1 VQIHALHGFVL
12 NRQDE
17 AHIKMPMKRAA
28 LTWAPV
34 GWGAF
39 ALSALAGSA
48 TAGPHDALI
57 SKHASTYGVPETLVR
72 RVIHIESKGNP
83 RIVSKGHY
91 GLMQIRLGTAHSMG
105 YRGTAEGL
113 LDADTNMTYAVKY
126 LASAYRAAGCSE
138 DRAIAYYQRGF
149 YKKEQSNC
157 AVPRSANVQVAS
169 KDSASGAREFAV
181 QRSRSAVAE
190 RDAAPPADVL
200 RPKVVQVETFTR
212 PKPQSAPPPPM
223 QLASA
228 PAAPA
233 PVAVAP
239 AAPARAAVAPAAVA
253 PAAAAPARA
262 AVAAPAAVAPVAV
275 APAAAVEVRPPAV
288 QLPQSPPLPVAA
300 RRPAVT
306 PPPQTTMAKA
316 SEPEEVWPPPV
327 PPLLSMQPMPKP
339 RPAKAPK
346 AFEMQMAKLDPDA
359 VPLPQ
364 RKPEPEVA
372 TEPQSKPSRRAAH
385 RHVRSTGSRSRPAET
400 PALLAWFQRLTTP
413 AQPTRRRR

>member
-1 VQIHALHGFVL
+1 VENTALSQHWSVQIRALHGFVL
-12 NRQDE
+12 NRQDD
-17 AHIKMPMKRAA
+17 AAIKMPMNRAA

-39 ALSALAGSA
+39 ALIALAGSA

-57 SKHASTYGVPETLVR
+57 SKHASAYGVPETLVR
-72 RVIHIESKGNP
+72 RVIRIESKGNA
-83 RIVSKGHY
+83 RIVSKGNY

-126 LASAYRAAGCSE
+126 LAGAYRAAGCSE
-138 DRAIAYYQRGF
+138 ERAISYYQRGF
-149 YKKEQSNC
+149 YKKQQSKC
-157 AVPRSANVQVAS
+157 AAPRSANVQVAS
-169 KDSASGAREFAV
+169 KDSASAAGEFAV

-200 RPKVVQVETFTR
+200 RPKVVRVETFTR
-212 PKPQSAPPPPM
+212 PKPQSAPPMPM

-228 PAAPA
+228 PTAP
-233 PVAVAP
+233 
-239 AAPARAAVAPAAVA
+239 A
-253 PAAAAPARA
+253 PAAAASVA
-262 AVAAPAAVAPVAV
+262 AAPARSAVAPVAV
-275 APAAAVEVRPPAV
+275 APVAIAPAVPVEARPPAV

-306 PPPQTTMAKA
+306 PPPPPQTTMAKA
-316 SEPEEVWPPPV
+316 SEPEQAWPPPV
-327 PPLLSMQPMPKP
+327 LPEPSLLSMQPMPKP
-339 RPAKAPK
+339 RPAQAPK

-364 RKPEPEVA
+364 RKPEPEAA
-372 TEPQSKPSRRAAH
+372 TERQAKPPRRAAH
-385 RHVRSTGSRSRPAET
+385 RHVRTVRRPAET
-400 PALLAWFQRLTTP
+400 PALLAWFQKLTTPAQP